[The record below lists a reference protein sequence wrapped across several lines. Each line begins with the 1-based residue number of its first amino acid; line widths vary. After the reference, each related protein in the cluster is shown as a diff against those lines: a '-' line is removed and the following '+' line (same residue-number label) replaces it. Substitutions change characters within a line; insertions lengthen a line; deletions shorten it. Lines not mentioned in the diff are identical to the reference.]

1 VPPVCSHSYL
11 LRNRGPVHVALERT
25 MSHSA
30 FSDISLSFF
39 FLDLYSFAPTALL
52 SRFRSDFDLSRFD
65 SPLFISCSPS
75 APWNLSP
82 LGGQSCAE
90 PAKTLSTI
98 FYDFSDFCTRPAG
111 QPITRLET
119 LLILRLI
126 LTSSLSG
133 SSLQPGIFGQNGQRA
148 RVRGDANDGVSPQ
161 FFFPPDCLIAG
172 TGDP

>member
-1 VPPVCSHSYL
+1 MPPVCSHSYL

-52 SRFRSDFDLSRFD
+52 SRFRSDLDLSRFD
-65 SPLFISCSPS
+65 SPPFIACSPS
-75 APWNLSP
+75 ALWNLFFRWVDN
-82 LGGQSCAE
+82 LA
-90 PAKTLSTI
+90 LSLRKLCRL
-98 FYDFSDFCTRPAG
+98 FSDFSDFRTRSAG
-111 QPITRLET
+111 QPIKRLET

-133 SSLQPGIFGQNGQRA
+133 FSLQPGIFDQTDQRP
-148 RVRGDANDGVSPQ
+148 RVRGMQMTVSARNY
-161 FFFPPDCLIAG
+161 FHRIV
-172 TGDP
+172 